1 MTQFTMSGML
11 ATVIAAVSAGAQ
23 KPVDQQDT
31 SFGPRIEIAITDEL
45 VLPQGESK
53 AARDESGNLVT
64 VRPET

>member
-11 ATVIAAVSAGAQ
+11 ATVSAGAQ